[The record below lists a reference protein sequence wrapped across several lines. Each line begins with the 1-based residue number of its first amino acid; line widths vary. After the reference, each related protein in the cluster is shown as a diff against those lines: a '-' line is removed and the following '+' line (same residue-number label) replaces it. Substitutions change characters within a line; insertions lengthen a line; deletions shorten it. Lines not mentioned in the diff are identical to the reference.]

1 MSTIF
6 SVIGG
11 ASVNAGASGG
21 KVTPVN
27 NVGTGVAQVVAQ
39 NAQRQTLTFANPGT
53 VTVYVGPTKDANG
66 NTITPTLAALGGT
79 FPVFAGGLL
88 VIAGE
93 CQQAWQALAASG
105 ASNPLTVMESNL

>member
-27 NVGTGVAQVVAQ
+27 NVGTSPAQVVGA
-39 NAQRQTLTFANPGT
+39 NPQRQSITFTNPGT
-53 VTVYVGPTKDANG
+53 VNLYIAPMVTAAGVALVPS
-66 NTITPTLAALGGT
+66 LAALGGCFIV
-79 FPVFAGGLL
+79 FPGGFL
-88 VIAGE
+88 VITGE
-93 CQQAWQALAASG
+93 CQGAFQALAASG